1 MYFMLDSMN
10 SAPNEMNPPQWK
22 MNPKP
27 KMMNPAQ
34 IMGFFRPYSYFMVR
48 DSFDIVADT
57 FRKTNCECS

>member
-27 KMMNPAQ
+27 KIMNPAQ
-34 IMGFFRPYSYFMVR
+34 TMVFFGTYSFIEVR
-48 DSFDIVADT
+48 DSFHIVADT
-57 FRKTNCECS
+57 LRKTNY